1 MNIELN
7 KEVEDAQVDQPANPM
22 KYVITV
28 APNISG
34 GRVECMDYNVT
45 DKGVLFI
52 TDKERGI
59 SGFIPNGSFGAI
71 LPL

>member
-1 MNIELN
+1 MEVKLSEEI
-7 KEVEDAQVDQPANPM
+7 EVEQPAKPM

-34 GRVECMDYNVT
+34 GRVECMDYSVT
-45 DKGVLFI
+45 DKGVVFI
-52 TDKERGI
+52 VDKERGI
-59 SGFIPNGSFGAI
+59 HGYIPNGSFGAI